1 MDERVNRKPPDVG
14 GRVRFFREQRGLSLR
29 KLSDLSGV
37 SINAISLIERGENSP
52 TVASLHALAKALSVG
67 ITDLFRAAEETR
79 AVFVPRHKR
88 LAATVGTITMASLG
102 HGLRLQQLEP
112 FVATIEP
119 GGSPNGTGNLVHPG
133 QEFLYCLDGEL
144 ECRVGPRTYTLKKGD
159 SLLFEATEPHNF
171 RNSGHETAELL
182 VIFQAPEGAQIAR
195 ERHLGSSV

>member
-1 MDERVNRKPPDVG
+1 MDKQVGRKPPDVG
-14 GRVRFFREQRGLSLR
+14 GRIRFFREQRGFSLR

-52 TVASLHALAKALSVG
+52 TVASLHALANALAVG
-67 ITDLFRAAEETR
+67 ITDLFRSAEETR
-79 AVFVPRHKR
+79 AVFVPRRKR

-112 FVATIEP
+112 FVATIAP
-119 GGSPNGTGNLVHPG
+119 GESPNGSANLVHPG
-133 QEFLYCLDGEL
+133 QEFLYCLEGEL
-144 ECRVGPRTYTLKKGD
+144 ECRVGPRTYTLTKGD

-182 VIFQAPEGAQIAR
+182 LIFQAPEGNQVAR
-195 ERHLGSSV
+195 ERHLWNSV